1 MKLSEERSGLCWLFI
16 GQEPC
21 MYCDMCVCVCVC
33 VCVFA
38 RAHAQLLSHGQLFGL

>member
-1 MKLSEERSGLCWLFI
+1 MKLSEERSGLCWFFI

-21 MYCDMCVCVCVC
+21 MYCDVCVCVCVC